1 MQQGASIKINIKTGE
16 FEISGSEDFVKENL
30 KLLDRFI
37 QPANS
42 VVEPTSPPPSPSIR
56 KLPNTKPSL
65 ISTKG
70 SFKSYIGK
78 LPVTTRQGDYLLA
91 SAYFIAQNND
101 DRTFGTREAS
111 TLLKSVKIEI
121 TNPSQYIKNNL
132 NSGRLKQISQRRFSF
147 TEKGLQHISRF
158 ISK

>member
-30 KLLDRFI
+30 KLLDKFI
-37 QPANS
+37 KPSSSSESTTPSSPA
-42 VVEPTSPPPSPSIR
+42 VR
-56 KLPNTKPSL
+56 KLPSTKPSL
-65 ISTKG
+65 LSTKG
-70 SFKSYIGK
+70 SFKTYIAK
-78 LPVTTRQGDYLLA
+78 LPSTTRQGDYLLA

-111 TLLKSVKIEI
+111 TLLKSVQLEI

>member
-16 FEISGSEDFVKENL
+16 FEISGSEDFVKQNL
-30 KLLDRFI
+30 KLLDRFM
-37 QPANS
+37 QPTVAD
-42 VVEPTSPPPSPSIR
+42 EPTPPVASPSVR
-56 KLPNTKPSL
+56 KLPSTKPSL
-65 ISTKG
+65 ISTRG
-70 SFKSYIGK
+70 SFKSYISK
-78 LPVTTRQGDYLLA
+78 LPGTTRQGDFLLA
-91 SAYFIAQNND
+91 SAYFIAQNSD
-101 DRTFGTREAS
+101 DKTFGTREAS
-111 TLLKSVKIEI
+111 TLLKSVKVEI